1 MHLEFVSAYSSN
13 AFMDWCHCIEEQY
26 RVTLAPWICNVLEG
40 HREGIHWAFSSFF
53 LALLIGGCEGRFW
66 DYGMLKSSL
75 AVSFMQSGKFG
86 KLNKQVHFSEDLDL
100 MPYMSANGDRPP
112 HYKLYAIVVHVDIF
126 NASYFGHYIC
136 LVKNSRGSWYQAD
149 DAKVIFILSNE
160 QVCST
165 SMSGSVH
172 FMCS

>member
-1 MHLEFVSAYSSN
+1 
-13 AFMDWCHCIEEQY
+13 
-26 RVTLAPWICNVLEG
+26 
-40 HREGIHWAFSSFF
+40 
-53 LALLIGGCEGRFW
+53 
-66 DYGMLKSSL
+66 
-75 AVSFMQSGKFG
+75 MQSGKFG

-149 DAKVIFILSNE
+149 DAKVISILSNE
-160 QVCST
+160 QVLST
-165 SMSGSVH
+165 SMSDSVR
-172 FMCS
+172 FT

>member
-1 MHLEFVSAYSSN
+1 
-13 AFMDWCHCIEEQY
+13 
-26 RVTLAPWICNVLEG
+26 
-40 HREGIHWAFSSFF
+40 
-53 LALLIGGCEGRFW
+53 
-66 DYGMLKSSL
+66 
-75 AVSFMQSGKFG
+75 MQSGKFG

-160 QVCST
+160 QECST
-165 SMSGSVH
+165 SMSDTVH
-172 FMCS
+172 FMCF